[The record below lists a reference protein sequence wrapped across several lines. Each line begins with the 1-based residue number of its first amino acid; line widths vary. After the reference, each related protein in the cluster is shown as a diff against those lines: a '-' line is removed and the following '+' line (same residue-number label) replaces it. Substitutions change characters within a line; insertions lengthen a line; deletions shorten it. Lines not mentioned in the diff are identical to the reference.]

1 MFLSGPNS
9 SLLTGQIPIGGSISS
24 LTATYSGALW
34 VAIILS
40 LMSTLTYTQVK
51 DKVVVPALV
60 VTWGGG
66 GRGRGGQDSGS
77 QEIHNGLIVADEITI
92 LIIVGKS

>member
-60 VTWGGG
+60 WLGG
-66 GRGRGGQDSGS
+66 GRSRGGQDSGS
-77 QEIHNGLIVADEITI
+77 QEIHNGLIVADEITV